1 MVPAPHA
8 MRSLLGLKLF
18 GSQLL
23 PIDQTRGDLVK
34 SSPGVVAGAT
44 SPLAM

>member
-1 MVPAPHA
+1 LAKGFA
-8 MRSLLGLKLF
+8 LF
-18 GSQLL
+18 TVL